1 MLVVLNIRNI
11 YIYKHLMDSMS
22 DSVPKTPVLAD
33 GRGLLTLTELSLDI
47 RCNVIF
53 ANEKILYREFAKNFI
68 IFLNE
73 YFARN
78 PIDRYRAF
86 PTSIY
91 IYLRSGGY
99 LSVCLCLPY
108 LNYAAKL
115 RATLHKLICTS
126 TKTAP

>member
-1 MLVVLNIRNI
+1 
-11 YIYKHLMDSMS
+11 MDSMYHCIM
-22 DSVPKTPVLAD
+22 DSVPKTPALAD

-53 ANEKILYREFAKNFI
+53 ANEKNLYREFAQNFI

-86 PTSIY
+86 PTSI
-91 IYLRSGGY
+91 IYNIYCKRTQHSY
-99 LSVCLCLPY
+99 
-108 LNYAAKL
+108 
-115 RATLHKLICTS
+115 R
-126 TKTAP
+126 